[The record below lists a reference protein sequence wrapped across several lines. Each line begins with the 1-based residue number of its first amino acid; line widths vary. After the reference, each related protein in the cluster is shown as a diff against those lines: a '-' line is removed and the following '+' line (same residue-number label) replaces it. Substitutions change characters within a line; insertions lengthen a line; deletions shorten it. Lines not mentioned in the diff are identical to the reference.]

1 MLQTPALPTDPGPR
15 ELLSVATVPGPRPGS
30 VVVEVT
36 GEVDAYTAPA
46 LEVCLQ
52 SQARQRGLRVLVVDL
67 SAVTFLGPAG
77 VAVLARAHRRC
88 LARGAWLAVRT
99 GRRRHVLR
107 LLQLAGLAR
116 LVAVDRSEPE
126 PRGGGPRA
134 AARPRPRPRRTPARR
149 SRRPC
154 R

>member
-1 MLQTPALPTDPGPR
+1 VLQSPALPTDPAPR
-15 ELLSVATVPGPRPGS
+15 ELLSVAAVPGPRPGS

-67 SAVTFLGPAG
+67 SGVTFLGAAG
-77 VAVLARAHRRC
+77 VTVLARAHRRC
-88 LARGAWLAVRT
+88 LARGAWLVVRT
-99 GRRRHVLR
+99 GGRRRVRRLLR
-107 LLQLAGLAR
+107 LTGLAGL
-116 LVAVDRSEPE
+116 VATDVPE
-126 PRGGGPRA
+126 AGPQVAESRA
-134 AARPRPRPRRTPARR
+134 AARPRPRSRRAPARR
-149 SRRPC
+149 SRRVC

>member
-1 MLQTPALPTDPGPR
+1 
-15 ELLSVATVPGPRPGS
+15 

-67 SAVTFLGPAG
+67 GGVTFLGAAG

-99 GRRRHVLR
+99 GRRRHVPR
-107 LLQLAGLAR
+107 LLQLTGLAR

-134 AARPRPRPRRTPARR
+134 AARPRPRPRRTPGRR
-149 SRRPC
+149 SRRLC

>member
-46 LEVCLQ
+46 LAVCLQ

-116 LVAVDRSEPE
+116 LGAVAGSEPE